1 MKKFI
6 IYSLEY
12 SNNLGGPIAL
22 HKLCDMLNRA
32 GHEAY
37 LYPLIPSFELQPYN
51 VDQVPRIIEEYNKIF
66 SLTQAVPV
74 GTPVPLDKF
83 DQVFWVN
90 KDFITPVYIPDPQ
103 ASFGEE
109 WVVIY
114 PEITFG
120 NPLRAKNVVRWL
132 LHNPGFLTG
141 KIYYG
146 KGELYFRY
154 SDIFDPFQFPGS
166 KTSDLILYVLDL
178 PLDLFYE
185 PSHSLKRTGTA
196 YCLRKGQGRKIE
208 HDLENSILIDGKNN
222 QEIADIFR
230 SVETFISYDTNT
242 FYSSLA
248 VLCGCNSVVI
258 PLDGVS
264 EDEWRPNKETRNGVA
279 YGIENLE
286 EAKATAVLARDALLE
301 KERNSQECVQK
312 FIDEVNQYFIN

>member
-1 MKKFI
+1 MKNFI
-6 IYSLEY
+6 VFAPDYID
-12 SNNLGGPIAL
+12 SNGGTIAL

-32 GHEAY
+32 GYQAFI
-37 LYPLIPSFELQPYN
+37 YPDYESYELHSYN
-51 VDQVPRIIEEYNKIF
+51 FGEVDLMKNKIDRIF
-66 SLTQAVPV
+66 GLTETVAI
-74 GTPVPLDKF
+74 GTPIGLERSKS
-83 DQVFWVN
+83 VFWVN